1 MPTERGATKL
11 VTIRI
16 TGARDDEG
24 AMSAAQT
31 IANSAL
37 VKTAFFGEDANWGR
51 IIAALGRSG
60 CQFNPDKVAIYFD
73 DMQMVADGLGLGDK
87 AEEACTEV
95 LKKDRFTVT
104 IDLQDGLGI
113 AEVYTCDFS
122 LDYVKINA
130 DYRT

>member
-1 MPTERGATKL
+1 MKK
-11 VTIRI
+11 II
-16 TGARDDEG
+16 TVIGARPQFVKAAVISRLITDEYKDEFKEILVHTG
-24 AMSAAQT
+24 QHYDQNMSD
-31 IANSAL
+31 I
-37 VKTAFFGEDANWGR
+37 F
-51 IIAALGRSG
+51 
-60 CQFNPDKVAIYFD
+60 FD
-73 DMQMVADGLGLGDK
+73 DMQMVADGVGLGDK

-95 LKKDRFTVT
+95 LKKDRFSVT